1 MTIKH
6 NKKRNVALLA
16 EFFARYVSEKLI
28 EGDEKSAQKAVN
40 TFNKHFSDKSLLRKE
55 LRMVSALTD
64 TVVKTKESAHKILGE
79 IKKVAENTNVRKLER
94 EKSVLVKDINYKF
107 GKSFYE
113 QRVPEYNRFGSIHNL
128 LNEYRGNGSINNK
141 VHVVKFEEDV
151 VEYLLKETK
160 VPTQKF
166 EINDPKK
173 YNNLVINTMSKKL
186 EEKYRGKLNE
196 SQYRLLRAKAGVS
209 GENIVDVVKDVKV
222 KIMEAVKNLK
232 EDRDVAESSMTVEA
246 INEVEKYF
254 KNNDMKLGSDDCI
267 KCWFNAAEFLN
278 ETEIKENK

>member
-166 EINDPKK
+166 DAIVLTVAHNEFKK
-173 YNNLVINTMSKKL
+173 I
-186 EEKYRGKLNE
+186 
-196 SQYRLLRAKAGVS
+196 
-209 GENIVDVVKDVKV
+209 DF
-222 KIMEAVKNLK
+222 KNLK
-232 EDRDVAESSMTVEA
+232 NNISIIYDVKNILSDLDRD
-246 INEVEKYF
+246 
-254 KNNDMKLGSDDCI
+254 KNL
-267 KCWFNAAEFLN
+267 
-278 ETEIKENK
+278 